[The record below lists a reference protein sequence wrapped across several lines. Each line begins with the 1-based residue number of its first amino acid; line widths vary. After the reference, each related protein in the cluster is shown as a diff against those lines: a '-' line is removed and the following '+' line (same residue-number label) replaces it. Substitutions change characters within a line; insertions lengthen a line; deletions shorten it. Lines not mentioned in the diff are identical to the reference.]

1 MQKRRG
7 FGTDLPTF
15 KEKRKR
21 YPSYFQHLARS
32 ILDVFFT
39 SMASAGAC
47 TELLTRGTHLTRP
60 CISTNALSPLGK
72 TSGMSPSTRHFYIRG
87 KILDPRPGSDQ
98 GL

>member
-1 MQKRRG
+1 MI
-7 FGTDLPTF
+7 
-15 KEKRKR
+15 
-21 YPSYFQHLARS
+21 QHLARS

-72 TSGMSPSTRHFYIRG
+72 TSGMSPSTRNFCNFSSRG